1 MKRSKLFLAVAATL
15 VAACETPT
23 APSARRLDADR
34 PALDASSTS
43 ATTFSGEAT
52 VVRAS
57 VTPGIGEP
65 ITVNLVETGKLPE
78 SGGALSA
85 TLLKLEISKAQT
97 GGILG
102 LDATVG
108 HASTVGQGKRSHS
121 QATVADVAL
130 EVAGQPIRATALEA
144 AASAVCDAV
153 GNAIGAASSA
163 IADLTVAGQPI
174 TVTGERNQ
182 VINLPLLR
190 IMLNEQVVTQSGN
203 RTDVTV
209 NALHITASDPVTG
222 QKVDVIVAQAHADI
236 TCGICTD
243 QGDDFTTGGGWF
255 NTGDAPQMRKHF
267 AVAGGYKNGAWWGH
281 LTYMDKA
288 EGIQVKG
295 DEVYLYEN
303 NKTPEGN
310 RSFIKGR
317 GHLRDGSPVD
327 YEVTVED
334 NGEPGRADRFHI
346 ALKGV
351 PSHPAYAVGG
361 TLGGG
366 NVQFHDKPSRCPVN

>member
-1 MKRSKLFLAVAATL
+1 MERSKLFLAVAATL
-15 VAACETPT
+15 VGACETPT

-78 SGGALSA
+78 SGGALTA
-85 TLLKLEISKAQT
+85 TLLKLEISKTQT

-108 HASTVGQGKRSHS
+108 HASAVGQGKRSHS
-121 QATVADVAL
+121 QATVADVTL

-182 VINLPLLR
+182 VIDLPLLR

-222 QKVDVIVAQAHADI
+222 KKVDVIVAQAHADI
-236 TCGICTD
+236 TCGVCTD
-243 QGDDFTTGGGWF
+243 QGDDFTTGGGWIVTPAGDRANF
-255 NTGDAPQMRKHF
+255 AISGGKRTG
-267 AVAGGYKNGAWWGH
+267 WGH
-281 LTYMDKA
+281 LTYHDKGA
-288 EGIQVKG
+288 KLKVKSETI
-295 DEVYLYEN
+295 D
-303 NKTPEGN
+303 
-310 RSFIKGR
+310 
-317 GHLRDGSPVD
+317 D
-327 YEVTVED
+327 YVHDYTSNTSTITGQATVNDIPDQPFKVTVHD
-334 NGEPGRADRFHI
+334 AGEPGRDADTFEI
-346 ALKGV
+346 EIPG
-351 PSHPAYAVGG
+351 STYAAFNK
-361 TLGGG
+361 LGGG
-366 NVQFHDKPSRCPVN
+366 NIQFHNKPSRCPES